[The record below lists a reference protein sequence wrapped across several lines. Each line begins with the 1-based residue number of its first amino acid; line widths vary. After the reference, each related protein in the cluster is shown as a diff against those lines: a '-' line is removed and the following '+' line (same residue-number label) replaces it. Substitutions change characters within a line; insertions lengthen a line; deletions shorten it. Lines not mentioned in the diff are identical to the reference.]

1 MEIGRS
7 IHRVDALDKVTGRA
21 RYTDDLR
28 GQGVLVAK
36 ILHSTIAN
44 GVVTGM
50 DLTEAQKV
58 PGVVK
63 ILTCF
68 DAPDIQ
74 YPTPG
79 HPWSVEEA
87 HQDVAD
93 RKLLSQRVRIY
104 GDDIAVV
111 VAEDEI
117 AAERALKAIQVT
129 YEE

>member
-21 RYTDDLR
+21 KYTDDLR
-28 GQGVLVAK
+28 GQGVLVAR

-44 GVVTGM
+44 GVVKEM

-68 DAPDIQ
+68 DVPDIQ
-74 YPTPG
+74 YPIRTWPTGSCWPSGCASTGRISLWWWRRTRSPPSTP
-79 HPWSVEEA
+79 
-87 HQDVAD
+87 
-93 RKLLSQRVRIY
+93 
-104 GDDIAVV
+104 
-111 VAEDEI
+111 
-117 AAERALKAIQVT
+117 
-129 YEE
+129 

>member
-63 ILTCF
+63 IRPPLERGGRPPGRGRPE
-68 DAPDIQ
+68 APEPAGA
-74 YPTPG
+74 YL
-79 HPWSVEEA
+79 W
-87 HQDVAD
+87 
-93 RKLLSQRVRIY
+93 R
-104 GDDIAVV
+104 
-111 VAEDEI
+111 
-117 AAERALKAIQVT
+117 
-129 YEE
+129 